1 MSAGLHIVN
10 CANAEDLFEAIRP
23 RRDRGGRFPARI
35 FRGQGDAAFKLV
47 PKALRNAPDEEA
59 DLLVFREWA
68 LLRDF
73 VRACDRTGVR
83 VPRDGLQFR
92 ASLEQNTGSLNEAVR
107 FPDRWPA
114 ELHREAWAMA
124 QHHGLPT
131 RFLDWTSNPLV
142 SAYFAAESALMRE
155 ATASHFAIWSVNED
169 ESHSWREHVTIHR
182 VPASH
187 SPNIAAQS
195 GLFTL
200 TKLPASRGVPLKRL
214 AVEDLVTSGWR
225 SGPALLDK
233 YIVPQDRACEVLELC
248 EAFGISAATM
258 FPGPDGAVR
267 AALER
272 RRRFDHEE
280 ARR

>member
-1 MSAGLHIVN
+1 MSGLNIVN
-10 CANAEDLFEAIRP
+10 CANGEDLFEAIRP
-23 RRDRGGRFPARI
+23 RRDSSGRFHARI
-35 FRGQGDAAFKLV
+35 FRGQGDADFKLI
-47 PKALRNAPDEEA
+47 PKALRDAPDEEA

-68 LLRDF
+68 LLCDF
-73 VRACDRTGVR
+73 VHACDRTGVR
-83 VPRDGLQFR
+83 VPGDGPQFR
-92 ASLEQNTGSLNEAVR
+92 ASLDQNAGSLNEAVR

-142 SAYFAAESALMRE
+142 SAYFAAESALLRE
-155 ATASHFAIWSVNED
+155 TTAARFAIWSVNED
-169 ESHSWREHVTIHR
+169 ESHLWREHVTIHR

-200 TKLPASRGVPLKRL
+200 TKLRASRGVQLQRL
-214 AVEDLVTSGWR
+214 AVEDLVGASWR
-225 SGPALLDK
+225 SGPALLHK
-233 YIVPQDRACEVLELC
+233 YIVPRDQACEVLELC

-272 RRRFDHEE
+272 RRRFDDEE

>member
-1 MSAGLHIVN
+1 MSEGLQIVR
-10 CANAEDLFEAIRP
+10 CAKAEDLFEALWP
-23 RRDRGGRFPARI
+23 RRGSSGRFHTRI
-35 FRGQGDAAFKLV
+35 FRGQGDADFKLI
-47 PKALRNAPDEEA
+47 PKALRDAPDEEA
-59 DLLVFREWA
+59 ELLVFREWA

-73 VRACDRTGVR
+73 VHSCDRTGVR
-83 VPRDGLQFR
+83 VPGDGPLFR
-92 ASLEQNTGSLNEAVR
+92 ASLDQNAGSLDEAVR

-114 ELHREAWAMA
+114 VIHQEAWAMA

-142 SAYFAAESALMRE
+142 SAYFAAESAL
-155 ATASHFAIWSVNED
+155 AIKPAVTQFAVWSVNED
-169 ESHSWREHVTIHR
+169 ESHLWREHVTIHR

-200 TKLPASRGVPLKRL
+200 TKLPASRGVQLKRL
-214 AVEDLVTSGWR
+214 TVEDLVAASWR
-225 SGPALLDK
+225 SGPALLHK
-233 YIVPQDRACEVLELC
+233 YVVPRDQACEVLELC
-248 EAFGISAATM
+248 EAFGVSAATM

-272 RRRFDHEE
+272 RRRFDEE
-280 ARR
+280 ESRR